1 MSRRRRAGNRYG
13 RRMRLD
19 TWDFS
24 KRVGSSRYSR
34 VTRTDSRAVSEVG
47 RMIATKASPGFSR
60 ATSSTTSNP
69 LSYCGPSSIMRTSQ
83 ESSLDSLIACAVPS
97 PSFRQSTNNV
107 GRLNPHIAIKGTSRL
122 SACRRTPFRGLIAT
136 LPRVCRP
143 PDGHS
148 SKDCRRNGSDNRD
161 HDTGPCGHDGR
172 IHNPPASTTKGRPMR
187 TTVQQ
192 KHTDGTIATLLRTA
206 PTNQPNF

>member
-34 VTRTDSRAVSEVG
+34 VTRTDSRAVSEGG

-136 LPRVCRP
+136 LPRVCQ
-143 PDGHS
+143 GHQMVTPV
-148 SKDCRRNGSDNRD
+148 RIA
-161 HDTGPCGHDGR
+161 DTMAA
-172 IHNPPASTTKGRPMR
+172 I
-187 TTVQQ
+187 
-192 KHTDGTIATLLRTA
+192 IATTTPAHVATTDESITHQLPR
-206 PTNQPNF
+206 QRDDQ